1 MDSATI
7 LISVLAA
14 VVVALLA
21 WFEINFLQNDAKV
34 ESKSTPAQSGLESL
48 KKKNQTEVESSNHWA
63 WVWMRK
69 RSRRFVTGDLNQARR
84 MEFLLRCK

>member
-7 LISVLAA
+7 SGLVLIA

-21 WFEINFLQNDAKV
+21 WFEINFLQNEAKM

-48 KKKNQTEVESSNHWA
+48 KKKNQTEVESDTHKKTA
-63 WVWMRK
+63 
-69 RSRRFVTGDLNQARR
+69 A
-84 MEFLLRCK
+84 